1 MIKFIDC
8 KEAVLL
14 LKNNDVVAVSGFAG
28 LAVPE
33 SLLKTLEERYIEE
46 GYPNN
51 LTLMF
56 AAAQGDGKSKGLNHL
71 AHKGLVKRVIGGH
84 FNLAPK
90 LAEMM
95 NNNIIEGYN
104 LPQGVM
110 CNIFRDISRKSGF
123 TLSKVGLGTFVDPR
137 IEGGK
142 VNSISKEKIVEL
154 FKFNGEEFLLYH
166 HQKIDI
172 ALIKGSYCDENGNI
186 SLDNEATYSEA
197 FLIAQ
202 AVKNSGGIVIVQV
215 DKVVSK
221 NEMKC
226 KSVKIPKIYVDY
238 IVEVL
243 DKDNK
248 EQVLGLEYNPF
259 LTAEYEKD
267 KKDFAFEEREENRKS
282 QLKSEKNTLDAR
294 KIIGRRAAMELSK
307 GDIVNIGIGI
317 PEEVSSIA
325 YENGF
330 SKMITLTVEPGPIG
344 GIPQSGKGFGASL
357 KAECILDQISQFDFY
372 DGGGLDIAFLGMAE
386 CDKMGNINVSKF
398 GTRLAG
404 CGGFINITQNTKKI
418 IFCGTFTAKGLE
430 INIRHGKMFIEN
442 EGKNKKF
449 KTKVQQITFS
459 GEKAKKYGQ
468 EVIYITER
476 AVFKL
481 KEDGIYL
488 TEAAPGIDIEKDIIN
503 QMDFKPFIDKN
514 FKVMDEKIFL

>member
-154 FKFNGEEFLLYH
+154 F
-166 HQKIDI
+166 
-172 ALIKGSYCDENGNI
+172 
-186 SLDNEATYSEA
+186 
-197 FLIAQ
+197 
-202 AVKNSGGIVIVQV
+202 
-215 DKVVSK
+215 
-221 NEMKC
+221 
-226 KSVKIPKIYVDY
+226 
-238 IVEVL
+238 
-243 DKDNK
+243 
-248 EQVLGLEYNPF
+248 
-259 LTAEYEKD
+259 
-267 KKDFAFEEREENRKS
+267 
-282 QLKSEKNTLDAR
+282 
-294 KIIGRRAAMELSK
+294 
-307 GDIVNIGIGI
+307 
-317 PEEVSSIA
+317 
-325 YENGF
+325 
-330 SKMITLTVEPGPIG
+330 
-344 GIPQSGKGFGASL
+344 
-357 KAECILDQISQFDFY
+357 IL
-372 DGGGLDIAFLGMAE
+372 
-386 CDKMGNINVSKF
+386 
-398 GTRLAG
+398 R
-404 CGGFINITQNTKKI
+404 
-418 IFCGTFTAKGLE
+418 
-430 INIRHGKMFIEN
+430 
-442 EGKNKKF
+442 
-449 KTKVQQITFS
+449 
-459 GEKAKKYGQ
+459 
-468 EVIYITER
+468 
-476 AVFKL
+476 
-481 KEDGIYL
+481 
-488 TEAAPGIDIEKDIIN
+488 
-503 QMDFKPFIDKN
+503 
-514 FKVMDEKIFL
+514 